1 MLHRL
6 IERAS
11 RLRVLPLA
19 DEFVSDTR
27 YGLRAL
33 TRNPAFGIVAIVI
46 LAIGIGANTAMFS
59 VLHSVLVRPLAYPDS
74 DRVVFIGRV
83 NAGRGVWLS
92 LPRVDAMRPAVTS
105 FTGVGAYFANPNEDV
120 TFAGR
125 GEPEVLRGARVS
137 ANFLDILEV
146 RPALGRSFRPDED
159 APGGAPVALIST
171 ELWRQRFGAAPSIEG
186 LTATLNSVPH
196 AVIGVL
202 PSGFR
207 FPFPDVDVW
216 LTQPNQTPTL
226 PAQFRACCV
235 ALMGFARLKP
245 GVSLEQARADLDV
258 ATAQYEAARPGALDA
273 GALRIAPLK
282 DELTTSVSTM
292 LWMLLA
298 AVGFVLLIACA
309 NVATLLMER
318 ATSRAQE
325 LALRSALGARR
336 GRLIRQLVTESLVLS
351 VSGGALGLLL
361 TWGVIGFLTRSSAF
375 ALPRA
380 DEVAI
385 SGTTLLFTLAVSLVT
400 GLLFGMVPALR
411 ILTPRL
417 FHRLRQSGST
427 TAESH
432 GRIRRSFSPRG
443 TLVVVQVALSL
454 VLLVGAAL
462 MMKSLAQLAG
472 VDSGFPTEGL
482 LTARVPLPAARY
494 DSAEKRAAF
503 FERLARE
510 IEALPS
516 IRGVAVTR
524 GLPATVTLA
533 TNLQIVGQEIP
544 DPGHVGLVLQT
555 VTPGFFDVLG
565 VRVARGREFTPRDN
579 TPTSAAVAIVNE
591 SFARRFW
598 PSYPQGLDPIGRRIT
613 VPIVRKEPFEI
624 VGVVADVRQ
633 SGPSGE
639 MSPQFYVPNAQYPP
653 QSAYLAVRADGD
665 PAQSMP
671 AVREAVRRV
680 DPDQSIADVRTM
692 DEILDRSVGRQHMAA
707 NLLGAFAGTALLLA
721 LVGLYGAL
729 AYSVTQRTQEI
740 GIRRALGAGRLA
752 VLGMVMGQALRLTLI
767 GVALG
772 LAAAFALTEGLK
784 SFLFGVS
791 ATDPA
796 TFAGMAALFV
806 IVAILAALI
815 PAWRAARIDPM
826 NALRA

>member
-1 MLHRL
+1 
-6 IERAS
+6 
-11 RLRVLPLA
+11 
-19 DEFVSDTR
+19 
-27 YGLRAL
+27 
-33 TRNPAFGIVAIVI
+33 
-46 LAIGIGANTAMFS
+46 
-59 VLHSVLVRPLAYPDS
+59 
-74 DRVVFIGRV
+74 
-83 NAGRGVWLS
+83 
-92 LPRVDAMRPAVTS
+92 
-105 FTGVGAYFANPNEDV
+105 
-120 TFAGR
+120 
-125 GEPEVLRGARVS
+125 
-137 ANFLDILEV
+137 
-146 RPALGRSFRPDED
+146 
-159 APGGAPVALIST
+159 
-171 ELWRQRFGAAPSIEG
+171 
-186 LTATLNSVPH
+186 
-196 AVIGVL
+196 
-202 PSGFR
+202 
-207 FPFPDVDVW
+207 
-216 LTQPNQTPTL
+216 
-226 PAQFRACCV
+226 
-235 ALMGFARLKP
+235 
-245 GVSLEQARADLDV
+245 
-258 ATAQYEAARPGALDA
+258 
-273 GALRIAPLK
+273 
-282 DELTTSVSTM
+282 
-292 LWMLLA
+292 
-298 AVGFVLLIACA
+298 
-309 NVATLLMER
+309 
-318 ATSRAQE
+318 
-325 LALRSALGARR
+325 
-336 GRLIRQLVTESLVLS
+336 
-351 VSGGALGLLL
+351 
-361 TWGVIGFLTRSSAF
+361 
-375 ALPRA
+375 
-380 DEVAI
+380 
-385 SGTTLLFTLAVSLVT
+385 
-400 GLLFGMVPALR
+400 
-411 ILTPRL
+411 
-417 FHRLRQSGST
+417 
-427 TAESH
+427 
-432 GRIRRSFSPRG
+432 
-443 TLVVVQVALSL
+443 
-454 VLLVGAAL
+454 